1 MRGDLE
7 FGILMDSALL
17 NPVVRRLISMILGL
31 ALGFATLIGSFTV
44 AQRATPVPVACDPPT
59 RPVTFIADLLKLP
72 EPEITPTPI
81 AAVPEGAELTDPA
94 ARSEATRLVEQLILC
109 VNQGELLRSFSLY
122 DDGYLRRI
130 IDPAGVMTAEVAVEI
145 AKSFATPKPVDAD
158 KVTVL
163 DEVLSVRQ
171 LPDGDI
177 VVVFATHKGEL
188 DEGDQ
193 PQVDLLVLRTVG
205 SQLRIVD
212 GLVDLDRDSIATPA
226 P

>member
-1 MRGDLE
+1 M
-7 FGILMDSALL
+7 
-17 NPVVRRLISMILGL
+17 
-31 ALGFATLIGSFTV
+31 
-44 AQRATPVPVACDPPT
+44 
-59 RPVTFIADLLKLP
+59 
-72 EPEITPTPI
+72 
-81 AAVPEGAELTDPA
+81 
-94 ARSEATRLVEQLILC
+94 
-109 VNQGELLRSFSLY
+109 
-122 DDGYLRRI
+122 
-130 IDPAGVMTAEVAVEI
+130 
-145 AKSFATPKPVDAD
+145 
-158 KVTVL
+158 TVL

-226 P
+226 PWLALPTGAEVEG

>member
-1 MRGDLE
+1 M
-7 FGILMDSALL
+7 
-17 NPVVRRLISMILGL
+17 
-31 ALGFATLIGSFTV
+31 
-44 AQRATPVPVACDPPT
+44 ACDPPA

-81 AAVPEGAELTDPA
+81 AAVPEGVEVTDPA

-130 IDPAGVMTAEVAVEI
+130 MIRPVMTAEVAVEI